1 MVGALRWYVGIGRAE
16 AKMKPGTVQ
25 STYPPPSRSKGTK
38 GRLRLGHDG
47 TGHAGLSFQA
57 LSCPRL
63 QVYVWKVPTVPTA
76 GVSQIS
82 QLHSTPLRLSPLMD
96 GGGWMMD
103 LLCGREE
110 RRRSGGGGET
120 TPKWERQSVVCNL
133 QSSKFN
139 LQSGPS
145 RQVTVP
151 EFKAIFFVSL

>member
-1 MVGALRWYVGIGRAE
+1 M
-16 AKMKPGTVQ
+16 
-25 STYPPPSRSKGTK
+25 
-38 GRLRLGHDG
+38 DG
-47 TGHAGLSFQA
+47 
-57 LSCPRL
+57 
-63 QVYVWKVPTVPTA
+63 
-76 GVSQIS
+76 
-82 QLHSTPLRLSPLMD
+82 

-151 EFKAIFFVSL
+151 EFKAIFFCLTLEEFNIYLV